1 MKGFGRQSTVESLD
15 SGSKHAGRVFGNYS
29 IGSEEDP
36 GESSKRETMDDTDEY
51 SISTSR
57 TSLTD
62 ADDDNICAK
71 STPTSGNLAGR
82 TQHRTSSHQSA
93 GIELSMMT
101 NKTKGKDGFN
111 PMLMS
116 QDTFDAQSQ
125 GNRPTSLRTTTTTTK
140 NTGGDMD
147 ISAPTLLAR
156 ASATGALNGAN
167 VNFVE
172 GLDEYDAQRK
182 MDSMQRVQQS
192 RAKGGI
198 SSKDFLM
205 ATRSR

>member
-1 MKGFGRQSTVESLD
+1 
-15 SGSKHAGRVFGNYS
+15 
-29 IGSEEDP
+29 
-36 GESSKRETMDDTDEY
+36 
-51 SISTSR
+51 
-57 TSLTD
+57 
-62 ADDDNICAK
+62 
-71 STPTSGNLAGR
+71 
-82 TQHRTSSHQSA
+82 
-93 GIELSMMT
+93 
-101 NKTKGKDGFN
+101 
-111 PMLMS
+111 
-116 QDTFDAQSQ
+116 
-125 GNRPTSLRTTTTTTK
+125 
-140 NTGGDMD
+140 MD